1 MERWAEPPATR
12 QCRRRGALV
21 QLYSALAAT
30 QLPASALLYILYT
43 TIIPTVRYNDILLPG
58 IQSTVALAGAAAGAG
73 TRRIQYFK
81 AAVAVGGGALRLPE
95 RAHA

>member
-30 QLPASALLYILYT
+30 QLPASALLLYNT
-43 TIIPTVRYNDILLPG
+43 YCMVQRYPVTRNTINRRARGRGSRSRHAAHTV
-58 IQSTVALAGAAAGAG
+58 
-73 TRRIQYFK
+73 F
-81 AAVAVGGGALRLPE
+81 
-95 RAHA
+95 

>member
-30 QLPASALLYILYT
+30 QLPASALLLYNT
-43 TIIPTVRYNDILLPG
+43 YCMVQRYPVTPG
-58 IQSTVALAGAAAGAG
+58 IRNQPSRSRARQPEPARGAYS
-73 TRRIQYFK
+73 ILKPQ
-81 AAVAVGGGALRLPE
+81 
-95 RAHA
+95 